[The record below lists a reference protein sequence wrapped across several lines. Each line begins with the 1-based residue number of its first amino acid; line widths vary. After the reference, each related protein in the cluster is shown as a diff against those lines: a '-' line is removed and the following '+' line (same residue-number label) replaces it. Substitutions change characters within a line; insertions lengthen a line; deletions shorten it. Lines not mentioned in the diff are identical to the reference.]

1 MDADEYL
8 LPELQEEIKG
18 KLDSLDEDI
27 SGVYIKRRVYF
38 KDKWI
43 KHGSY
48 YPTWLLRIWKFED
61 GRMEQRWMDEHIKLS
76 SGKTIQFE
84 NDLVDDNLNDLTWWT
99 SKHNNYATRE
109 AVDILNIIY
118 EFLKYDEVPA
128 NIFGTQE
135 EKKRWLKKRYAKL
148 PLFTRP
154 FIYFIGSM
162 ILVSFITISVSNQYQ
177 KVTKDV

>member
-84 NDLVDDNLNDLTWWT
+84 NDLVDDNLLT
-99 SKHNNYATRE
+99 
-109 AVDILNIIY
+109 
-118 EFLKYDEVPA
+118 
-128 NIFGTQE
+128 
-135 EKKRWLKKRYAKL
+135 
-148 PLFTRP
+148 
-154 FIYFIGSM
+154 
-162 ILVSFITISVSNQYQ
+162 SFMSF
-177 KVTKDV
+177 